1 MHSLGGASAVNTSVI
16 SDGNM
21 RSVQPWKPTAMRDN
35 KLEESYAMPMH
46 RRVASPMSFL
56 SAGLSFD
63 MKGVDQSIQRST
75 STLGLIGMMRG
86 NRESSM
92 GK

>member
-1 MHSLGGASAVNTSVI
+1 MRSLGGASGANTSVI

-21 RSVQPWKPTAMRDN
+21 RPVKPWKPTAMRDL

-56 SAGLSFD
+56 SGGLSFD
-63 MKGVDQSIQRST
+63 TKGGVD
-75 STLGLIGMMRG
+75 
-86 NRESSM
+86 
-92 GK
+92 